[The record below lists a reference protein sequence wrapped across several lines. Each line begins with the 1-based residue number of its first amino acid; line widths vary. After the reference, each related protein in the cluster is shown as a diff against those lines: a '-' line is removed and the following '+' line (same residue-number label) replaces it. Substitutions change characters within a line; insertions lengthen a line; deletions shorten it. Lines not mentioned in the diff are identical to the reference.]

1 MTIAAIFGI
10 LSVAA
15 MLAARLTYFSSIWK
29 GKTRPHAFSWLIWGV
44 ISLIGFAAQ
53 FAEGAGAGS
62 WARGFGAFTC
72 FLLVGIS
79 LFRGEKN
86 ITRTDWI
93 TLFVALSAIPLWLVT
108 QTPLWS
114 VVLVCLID
122 TAGYLPTIRKS
133 WTKPQSE
140 SALSYSLGALGAL
153 LALLAIENYT
163 VATWLYPA
171 VLVTSNGAMA
181 LFLLNRRSRL
191 GAVAQ
196 PA

>member
-1 MTIAAIFGI
+1 MTVTAIFGL

-15 MLAARLTYFSSIWK
+15 MIAARLTYFSSIWQ
-29 GKTRPHAFSWLIWGV
+29 GKTRPHAFSWFIWGV
-44 ISLIGFAAQ
+44 ISSIGFAAQ

-86 ITRTDWI
+86 ITRGDWI
-93 TLFVALSAIPLWLVT
+93 TLIVALSAIPLWMIT
-108 QTPLWS
+108 KTPLWS

-122 TAGYLPTIRKS
+122 TAGYLPTVRKS

-140 SALSYSLGALGAL
+140 SAISYSLGSLGAL
-153 LALLAIENYT
+153 LTLLAIENYT
-163 VATWLYPA
+163 MATWLYPA
-171 VLVTSNGAMA
+171 VLVASNGAMA
-181 LFLLNRRSRL
+181 LFLLSRRLRL
-191 GAVAQ
+191 AAAAQ
-196 PA
+196 PV

>member
-1 MTIAAIFGI
+1 MTVTAIFGL

-15 MLAARLTYFSSIWK
+15 MLASRLTYFSSIWQ
-29 GKTRPHAFSWLIWGV
+29 GKTRPHAFSWFIWGV
-44 ISLIGFAAQ
+44 ISSIGFAAQ

-62 WARGFGAFTC
+62 WARGFGAVTC

-86 ITRTDWI
+86 ITRGDWI
-93 TLFVALSAIPLWLVT
+93 TLIVALSAIPLWMIT
-108 QTPLWS
+108 KTPLWS

-133 WTKPQSE
+133 WAKPQSE
-140 SALSYSLGALGAL
+140 SAISYSLGSLGAL
-153 LALLAIENYT
+153 LTLLAIENYT
-163 VATWLYPA
+163 MATWLYPA

-181 LFLLNRRSRL
+181 LFLLNRRLRL
-191 GAVAQ
+191 AAAASPV
-196 PA
+196 